1 MVGGKMGSGIREKRI
16 GVGPRIW
23 ILGSKT
29 RDSVGLT
36 PQMGL
41 KEMGESSRRPKVRM
55 RMRGCAGVCLSLARY
70 LGK

>member
-1 MVGGKMGSGIREKRI
+1 MGSGIREKRI

-36 PQMGL
+36 PQMGDGTEGS
-41 KEMGESSRRPKVRM
+41 K
-55 RMRGCAGVCLSLARY
+55 AR
-70 LGK
+70 